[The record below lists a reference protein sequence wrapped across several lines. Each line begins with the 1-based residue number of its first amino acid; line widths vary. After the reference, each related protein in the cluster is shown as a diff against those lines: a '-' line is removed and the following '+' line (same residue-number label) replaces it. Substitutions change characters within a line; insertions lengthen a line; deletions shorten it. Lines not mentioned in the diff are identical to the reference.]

1 MNASGTVSQD
11 VQDPLQDGWI
21 PLAPVH
27 LAFWLLLIADLL
39 QGSLHA
45 FLPYGF
51 HTRMIAG
58 WGFALLHW
66 VLGGL
71 AMGTALQERSRI
83 TPSLL
88 RRAAFGLAAALL
100 GLRICTSL
108 ASQFAFGT
116 GAYASAA
123 WTIAHGLFTVMGFVA
138 LLLLLLGRDQDG
150 GGRFDAAV
158 AALVLAGGLGWIG
171 LPVLAIAAMKGHPL
185 LAAQWQALRNPK
197 EALAG
202 GWFDGLDE
210 GLRLGNLGAC
220 SLALAVAFLALVGH
234 LLFSATHGA
243 MGSLGSR
250 SGWAF
255 ADILATLLASLL
267 LAIHVLRAAR
277 RTGHREG
284 RGAAIA
290 TLLIAGL
297 LGLFLL
303 AVIVFVVLI
312 LTDLIP
318 FHLF

>member
-1 MNASGTVSQD
+1 MHSSGTVSQD
-11 VQDPLQDGWI
+11 GQDPQQDGWI

-27 LAFWLLLIADLL
+27 LAFWILLIADLL
-39 QGSLHA
+39 QGSLYA
-45 FLPYGF
+45 FLPHGF
-51 HTRMIAG
+51 HTRMFAG

-71 AMGTALQERSRI
+71 AIGAALQERSLI
-83 TPSLL
+83 TPSPL

-108 ASQFAFGT
+108 ASQFAFRAGVQL
-116 GAYASAA
+116 SAV
-123 WTIAHGLFTVMGFVA
+123 WMIAHASFTVVGLGA
-138 LLLLLLGRDQDG
+138 LILLLLGRDQDR

-171 LPVLAIAAMKGHPL
+171 LPVLAIAAGKGHPL

-220 SLALAVAFLALVGH
+220 SLALAVAFLALAGH
-234 LLFSATHGA
+234 LLFSATLGS

-255 ADILATLLASLL
+255 ADILAALLASLL
-267 LAIHVLRAAR
+267 LAVHVLRAAR

-284 RGAAIA
+284 LGAAIT
-290 TLLIAGL
+290 TLLIAGIPGL
-297 LGLFLL
+297 LLL
-303 AVIVFVVLI
+303 AVSVFVVLI
-312 LTDLIP
+312 LTDVIP